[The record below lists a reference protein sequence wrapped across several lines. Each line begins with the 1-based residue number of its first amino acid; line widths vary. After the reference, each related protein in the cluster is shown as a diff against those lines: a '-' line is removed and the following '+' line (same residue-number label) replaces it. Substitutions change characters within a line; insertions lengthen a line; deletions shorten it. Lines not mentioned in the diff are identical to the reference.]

1 MRLSGYITTL
11 SVSASLALAL
21 AAGSASAQSL
31 PPPFA
36 SYAAKFS
43 CGVATVDADV
53 VKGTYATSVNIHNPQ
68 AQTTVVFFK
77 KLVVANEEGQPFG
90 KIVVLTQ
97 AALESLPPDLAERV
111 DCPLIM
117 SKLGLTGGHVE
128 GFVVIQVGPQGSTNP
143 TIPLLDVEA
152 KYTARTR
159 ASGFDV
165 VPYSPTLIT
174 K

>member
-1 MRLSGYITTL
+1 M
-11 SVSASLALAL
+11 SAGPAAAQSTSLA
-21 AAGSASAQSL
+21 
-31 PPPFA
+31 PPFA

-68 AQTTVVFFK
+68 AQTTVQFFK

-90 KIVVLTQ
+90 RIVVLTQ
-97 AALESLPPDLAERV
+97 AALESLAPDLAERV

-117 SKLGLTGGHVE
+117 KALGLTGGHVE
-128 GFVVIQVGPQGSTNP
+128 GFVVIQVPPLTGTTS
-143 TIPLLDVEA
+143 IPLLDVVT
-152 KYTARTR
+152 KYTARTG

-165 VPYSPTLIT
+165 VPYTPTLIT